1 MAPGPSVLG
10 CDWRAILSRGR
21 TSSAERSWE
30 TEEIG
35 KPGCEVEVALEN
47 DWQKRRGEGGA
58 PGAGGGVRRVG
69 GGEGR
74 RGEQRRGPYTEVSVS
89 AAGKEGE
96 PADLLF
102 TSYVT

>member
-47 DWQKRRGEGGA
+47 DWQKRRGEGRGEE
-58 PGAGGGVRRVG
+58 
-69 GGEGR
+69 GEGR
-74 RGEQRRGPYTEVSVS
+74 GGEESRGEDLTQRLVCLLQGR
-89 AAGKEGE
+89 KESLQTCFSRHMSPE
-96 PADLLF
+96 PL
-102 TSYVT
+102 SS